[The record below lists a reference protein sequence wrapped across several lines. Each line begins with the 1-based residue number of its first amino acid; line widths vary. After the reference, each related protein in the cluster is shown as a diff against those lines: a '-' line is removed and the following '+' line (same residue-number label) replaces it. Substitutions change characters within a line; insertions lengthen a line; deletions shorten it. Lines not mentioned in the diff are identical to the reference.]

1 MAKAKKVEF
10 GIEITKP
17 WSKEMYAHNDEM
29 QELVVGIITKMWRD
43 EIADVRTAWEEE
55 MEDEDFEPD
64 FEEAEWSHFDEGI
77 LKDIQTAVTCYGF
90 LNYSVVDV
98 EQIVLDELET
108 APYFRLNVNHLFN
121 LISDLNSIYSFGS
134 GLYCSVFAIH
144 RTIRSP

>member
-43 EIADVRTAWEEE
+43 EMADVRTEWEEQ
-55 MEDEDFEPD
+55 MSDEDFEPD

-77 LKDIQTAVTCYGF
+77 LSDIQTAVTCYGF

-108 APYFRLNVNHLFN
+108 APYYRLNEMVEELELKLEKGFVG
-121 LISDLNSIYSFGS
+121 F
-134 GLYCSVFAIH
+134 
-144 RTIRSP
+144 

>member
-17 WSKEMYAHNDEM
+17 WSKEMYAHNDEV
-29 QELVVGIITKMWRD
+29 QEVVVGIITKMWRD
-43 EIADVRTAWEEE
+43 EMAEVRTEWEEQ
-55 MEDEDFEPD
+55 MSDEDFEPD

-77 LKDIQTAVTCYGF
+77 LSDIQTAVTCYGF

-108 APYFRLNVNHLFN
+108 APYYRLNEMVEEL
-121 LISDLNSIYSFGS
+121 DLKLEKGFVG
-134 GLYCSVFAIH
+134 F
-144 RTIRSP
+144 

>member
-43 EIADVRTAWEEE
+43 EMADVRTEWEED
-55 MEDEDFEPD
+55 MADDGFEPD
-64 FEEAEWSHFDEGI
+64 FEEAEWSYTKSD
-77 LKDIQTAVTCYGF
+77 LLSDIQSAVTCYGF
-90 LNYSVVDV
+90 CNYSVVDV

-108 APYFRLNVNHLFN
+108 APYYRLNEMVEEL
-121 LISDLNSIYSFGS
+121 DLKLEKGFVG
-134 GLYCSVFAIH
+134 F
-144 RTIRSP
+144 

>member
-55 MEDEDFEPD
+55 MADEDFNPD

-77 LKDIQTAVTCYGF
+77 LSDIQTAVTCYGF
-90 LNYSVVDV
+90 MNYSVVDV

-108 APYFRLNVNHLFN
+108 APYYRLNEMVEEL
-121 LISDLNSIYSFGS
+121 DLKLEKGFVG
-134 GLYCSVFAIH
+134 F
-144 RTIRSP
+144 

>member
-17 WSKEMYAHNDEM
+17 WSKEMYAHNDEV
-29 QELVVGIITKMWRD
+29 QEVVVGIVTKMWRD
-43 EIADVRTAWEEE
+43 EMADVRTAWEEE
-55 MEDEDFEPD
+55 MADEDFEPD
-64 FEEAEWSHFDEGI
+64 FEDAEWCHFQDGI

-108 APYFRLNVNHLFN
+108 APYYRLNEMVEEL
-121 LISDLNSIYSFGS
+121 DLKLEKGFVG
-134 GLYCSVFAIH
+134 F
-144 RTIRSP
+144 

>member
-43 EIADVRTAWEEE
+43 EMADVRTEWEEQ
-55 MEDEDFEPD
+55 MSDEDFEPD

-77 LKDIQTAVTCYGF
+77 LSDIQTAVTCYGF

-108 APYFRLNVNHLFN
+108 APYYRLNEMVEEL
-121 LISDLNSIYSFGS
+121 DLKLEKGFVG
-134 GLYCSVFAIH
+134 F
-144 RTIRSP
+144 

>member
-43 EIADVRTAWEEE
+43 EMADVRTEWEEE
-55 MEDEDFEPD
+55 MADEDFEPD
-64 FEEAEWSHFDEGI
+64 FEDAEWSHLGDGF

-108 APYFRLNVNHLFN
+108 APYYRLNEMVEEL
-121 LISDLNSIYSFGS
+121 DLKLEKGFVG
-134 GLYCSVFAIH
+134 F
-144 RTIRSP
+144 

>member
-43 EIADVRTAWEEE
+43 EMADVRTEWEEQ
-55 MEDEDFEPD
+55 MADEDFNPD

-77 LKDIQTAVTCYGF
+77 LSDIQTAVTCYGF

-108 APYFRLNVNHLFN
+108 APYYRLNEMVEELELKLEKGFVG
-121 LISDLNSIYSFGS
+121 F
-134 GLYCSVFAIH
+134 
-144 RTIRSP
+144 